1 MNISKA
7 NAATLGHILA
17 DALHQCDNL
26 AERKGVL
33 RARDAVLDV
42 LERDCQQSEAD
53 WQRYC
58 AFTNRFDDRLNHLEP
73 LRSYLQKGK
82 PTSPTDDYEPSVS
95 PRDCAIGGE
104 EDSNWT

>member
-33 RARDAVLDV
+33 RARDEIQDILSCSLRDGVSFTTDAEWRNYSAFMGSFRERINQ
-42 LERDCQQSEAD
+42 LECL
-53 WQRYC
+53 
-58 AFTNRFDDRLNHLEP
+58 T
-73 LRSYLQKGK
+73 
-82 PTSPTDDYEPSVS
+82 PTDD
-95 PRDCAIGGE
+95 R
-104 EDSNWT
+104 

>member
-1 MNISKA
+1 MNISKD

-26 AERKGVL
+26 TERKGVL
-33 RARDAVLDV
+33 RARDAILDV
-42 LERDCQQSEAD
+42 LERDCQQSDAD

-58 AFTNRFDDRLNHLEP
+58 AFVNRFDGRLNHLEP
-73 LRSYLQKGK
+73 L
-82 PTSPTDDYEPSVS
+82 TPTDDYEPAVS

>member
-33 RARDAVLDV
+33 RARDAILDV
-42 LERDCQQSEAD
+42 LERDCQRSDAD
-53 WQRYC
+53 WQRYS
-58 AFTNRFDDRLNHLEP
+58 AFANRFDDRLNHLEP
-73 LRSYLQKGK
+73 LT
-82 PTSPTDDYEPSVS
+82 PTYDYEPGVL
-95 PRDCAIGGE
+95 PRDCAIGCE
-104 EDSNWT
+104 EDSNRT

>member
-17 DALHQCDNL
+17 DALHNCNNL

-33 RARDAVLDV
+33 RAKDAILDV
-42 LERDCQQSEAD
+42 LEGDCQRSDAD

-58 AFTNRFDDRLNHLEP
+58 AFGNRFDDRLNHLEP
-73 LRSYLQKGK
+73 LTNLAIPPTKEMSYEDFCRIDGEA
-82 PTSPTDDYEPSVS
+82 TS
-95 PRDCAIGGE
+95 
-104 EDSNWT
+104 

>member
-1 MNISKA
+1 MSGLHPLTKESTMNISKA

-33 RARDAVLDV
+33 RARDAILDV
-42 LERDCQQSEAD
+42 LERDCQQSDAD

-73 LRSYLQKGK
+73 RSQ
-82 PTSPTDDYEPSVS
+82 SC
-95 PRDCAIGGE
+95 R
-104 EDSNWT
+104 N

>member
-1 MNISKA
+1 MKTSKD

-33 RARDAVLDV
+33 RARDTILDV
-42 LERDCQQSEAD
+42 LERDCQQSDAD

-58 AFTNRFDDRLNHLEP
+58 AFVNRFDDRLNHLEP
-73 LRSYLQKGK
+73 FHAEWFQR
-82 PTSPTDDYEPSVS
+82 
-95 PRDCAIGGE
+95 
-104 EDSNWT
+104 

>member
-26 AERKGVL
+26 AERTGVL
-33 RARDAVLDV
+33 CARDAILNV
-42 LERDCQQSEAD
+42 LERDCQQSDAD

-73 LRSYLQKGK
+73 L
-82 PTSPTDDYEPSVS
+82 TPTDDYEPSVS